1 MLPSRNCRAWSGL
14 WKYLNRLW
22 RMASKPFYRA
32 FVLDNLRMTW
42 QRSGVATAAQKTI
55 PAMSE
60 RLEQCAVVRW
70 ANLFRHLYP
79 ELRPLHAIPN
89 GEHRQYGKAH
99 TTIR

>member
-1 MLPSRNCRAWSGL
+1 
-14 WKYLNRLW
+14 
-22 RMASKPFYRA
+22 MASKPFYRA